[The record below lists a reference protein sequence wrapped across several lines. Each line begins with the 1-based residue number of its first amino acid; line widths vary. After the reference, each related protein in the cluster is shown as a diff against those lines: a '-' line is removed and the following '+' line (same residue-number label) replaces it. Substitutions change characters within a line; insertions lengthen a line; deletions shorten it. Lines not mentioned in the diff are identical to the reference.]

1 MSPWSPRTGDSKD
14 YSSEVALASFVVI
27 ASKQSVVLNW
37 VTAHEL
43 GNIGFS
49 IERRFIEDENW
60 LQIGFISGQ
69 GKHFTQHE
77 YNYEDHPG
85 KTGLISYRLRQ
96 TSADGSYNY
105 SRPVS
110 VSIKK
115 NDIFTLFQNYP
126 NPFIE
131 STSIS
136 FQLPEDVKN
145 NVLLKIQN
153 MLNEDVRKLYDKPA
167 VPGYYNIEWN
177 SLNEKGQAVSPGVYN
192 CILETDAGYMSKKIV
207 KISFKPP
214 KE

>member
-14 YSSEVALASFVVI
+14 YSSEVPLSSFIVI
-27 ASKQSVVLNW
+27 ATKQKVFLSW

-49 IERRFIEDENW
+49 VERRFIEDDNW
-60 LQIGFISGQ
+60 QQIGFISGQ
-69 GKHFTQHE
+69 GKHYTQHE
-77 YNYEDHPG
+77 YNYEDHPA
-85 KTGLISYRLRQ
+85 KIGLVSYRLRQ

-115 NDIFTLFQNYP
+115 EELFTLYQNYP

-136 FQLPEDVKN
+136 FQIPESLKN
-145 NVLLKIQN
+145 NIVLKIQN

-167 VPGYYNIEWN
+167 LPGYYNIEWN
-177 SLNEKGQAVSPGVYN
+177 SLNEKGQMVSPGVYN
-192 CILETDAGYMSKKIV
+192 CILESEAGNLLKKVV
-207 KISFKPP
+207 KLSFKPD
-214 KE
+214 E